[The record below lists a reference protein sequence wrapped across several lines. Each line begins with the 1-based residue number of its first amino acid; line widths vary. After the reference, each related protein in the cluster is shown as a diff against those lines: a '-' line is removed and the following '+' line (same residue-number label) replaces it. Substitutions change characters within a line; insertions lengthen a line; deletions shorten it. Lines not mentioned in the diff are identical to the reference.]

1 MVIHGGIDGYS
12 RIPVYLSCS
21 SNNESQTVLNLFKD
35 AIELYGLPQR
45 VRSDKGRENTAVAW
59 FMLTHPQRGPNRG
72 SMLVGSV

>member
-45 VRSDKGRENTAVAW
+45 VRSDN
-59 FMLTHPQRGPNRG
+59 
-72 SMLVGSV
+72 

>member
-35 AIELYGLPQR
+35 AIELYGLPRR
-45 VRSDKGRENTAVAW
+45 VRSDQGRENTVYC
-59 FMLTHPQRGPNRG
+59 
-72 SMLVGSV
+72 SCLVHVDPPTARAK